1 MFKRILVA
9 TDGSEL
15 AEKAVATAIDLATEH
30 KAELRAFTV
39 VPRQARSHMDGALN
53 FEAEEMDRIE
63 GRRTEHARTMLEAI
77 EKRAEA
83 CGVRVSS
90 GIVRS
95 SRVAHSIVDA
105 AGKHGSDLIVMATHG
120 RTGLTSAFLG
130 SETAQVLAHSEV
142 PVLVLR

>member
-9 TDGSEL
+9 TDGSLL
-15 AEKAVATAIDLATEH
+15 AERAVAKAIMLATEH
-30 KAELRAFTV
+30 KAELTAFTV
-39 VPRQARSHMDGALN
+39 VPRKAKSHMDGALN
-53 FEAEEMDRIE
+53 VEAQEIDRIE
-63 GRRTEHARTMLEAI
+63 GRRAEQAKNMLDEI

-90 GIVRS
+90 AVVRS
-95 SRVAHSIVDA
+95 SRVAHSIVKA
-105 AGKHGSDLIVMATHG
+105 AGTYGSDLIVMATHG

-130 SETAQVLAHSEV
+130 SETAQVLAHSDV